1 MFINLI
7 LLRYKQMI
15 IRGDLS
21 LLEFDIDM
29 EQFAQ
34 IKVVGVGGGGNN
46 AVNRMIAAGL
56 RGVEF
61 IAINTDKQALFLSKA
76 NTKIQIGD
84 KLTKGLGA
92 GANPEIG
99 EKAAN
104 ESKDEIS
111 QAIKGADMVFVT
123 AGMGG
128 GTGTGAAPV
137 VAQITKDMGI
147 LTVGVV
153 TKPFMFE
160 GRKRMQHA
168 ERGIE
173 TLKSTVDTLVTI
185 PNDRLLQVAEKKTSI
200 VDAFKIA
207 DDVLRQGVQGISD
220 LIAVPGLVNLDF
232 ADVKTIMMNTGLA
245 HMGIGRAAGEN
256 RAEEAARQAIQSPL
270 LETSIEGSRGVLLNI
285 TGGPDL
291 GLFEVNMAAELVQKS
306 ADPDANII
314 FGAVIDENLK
324 DEILI
329 TVIATGFEKGPVLR
343 KNEKTAEKS
352 SFKPTVGKPQN
363 DEVVSDELDIPTF
376 LRRNRFK

>member
-1 MFINLI
+1 M
-7 LLRYKQMI
+7 
-15 IRGDLS
+15 
-21 LLEFDIDM
+21 LEFDLDM
-29 EQFAQ
+29 GQFAQ
-34 IKVVGVGGGGNN
+34 IKVIGVGGGGSN

-56 RGVEF
+56 RGIEF
-61 IAINTDKQALFLSKA
+61 IAINTDKQALFSSKA

-84 KLTKGLGA
+84 KLTRGLGA

-104 ESKDEIS
+104 ESRDEIA

-137 VAQITKDMGI
+137 VAQISREMGI

-173 TLKSTVDTLVTI
+173 NLKESVDTLVTI
-185 PNDRLLQVAEKKTSI
+185 PNDRLLQVVEKKTSI

-220 LIAVPGLVNLDF
+220 VIAVPGLVNVDF
-232 ADVKTIMMNTGLA
+232 ADVKTIMLNTGLA
-245 HMGIGRAAGEN
+245 HMGIGRASGEN
-256 RAEEAARQAIQSPL
+256 RAEEAAKQAIHSPL
-270 LETSIEGSRGVLLNI
+270 LETSIEGARGVLFNI

-291 GLFEVNMAAELVQKS
+291 GMFEVNTAAELVQKS
-306 ADPDANII
+306 VDPDANII
-314 FGAVIDENLK
+314 FGSVIDDNMK

-329 TVIATGFEKGPVLR
+329 TVIATGFEKGPVL
-343 KNEKTAEKS
+343 KKTEKVVEKS
-352 SFKPTVGKPQN
+352 TPSADKQQSQTAASTG
-363 DEVVSDELDIPTF
+363 DELDIPTF
-376 LRRNRFK
+376 LRRNRLK